1 MHDKWLSK
9 FASPRKPYGLS
20 GYFVKD
26 LRFHTDVRGLQN
38 PVKCYGKNAVGFVER
53 SEVVMKKE
61 WIDVWKV
68 YTARANNVGTE
79 LNDDN
84 LNSFVGEP
92 NSICTE
98 TYIVLG
104 ADLNL
109 NERAAINM
117 TKYLKTKFV
126 RYLHSLSKG
135 SQDATAKTYRF
146 VPIQDF
152 TEKSDIDWNEPIA
165 KIDNQ
170 LFEKYNLAL
179 EEQEH
184 INSKIK
190 LME

>member
-1 MHDKWLSK
+1 
-9 FASPRKPYGLS
+9 
-20 GYFVKD
+20 
-26 LRFHTDVRGLQN
+26 VRGLQN